1 MKKAV
6 IFICY
11 NRPEYFEKVLD
22 NWKKQDITDID
33 FYVNFDLGD
42 RKAFKIY
49 YKHLCSFFKF
59 IKQDINERLQ
69 INNPKLGMA
78 YNQFDASERL
88 FNLNYDFV
96 IQAEDDVI
104 PANDYI
110 KYMSFMSEKFNKD
123 DKVLSIH
130 GFNDK
135 DNYYG
140 LKNQHLIY
148 EKSLFCAWGWGTW
161 RHKWNY
167 FRDYWYF
174 EDWDTELTRRY
185 SRDNKFGIYPRST
198 RSQNIG
204 EKGEQMIDAYDKTFL
219 QTTVTDIFYN
229 TDTYTIG

>member
-1 MKKAV
+1 
-6 IFICY
+6 
-11 NRPEYFEKVLD
+11 
-22 NWKKQDITDID
+22 
-33 FYVNFDLGD
+33 
-42 RKAFKIY
+42 
-49 YKHLCSFFKF
+49 
-59 IKQDINERLQ
+59 
-69 INNPKLGMA
+69 MA

-174 EDWDTELTRRY
+174 QDWDTELTRRY

-229 TDTYTIG
+229 TDTYTLG